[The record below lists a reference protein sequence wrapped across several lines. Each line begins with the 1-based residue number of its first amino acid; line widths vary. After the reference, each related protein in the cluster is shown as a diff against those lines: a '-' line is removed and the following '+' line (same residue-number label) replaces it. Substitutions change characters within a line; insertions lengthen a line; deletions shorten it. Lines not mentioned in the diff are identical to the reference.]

1 MKNSEL
7 KKLIKDPFLLKQ
19 LYQANTVKNPLGG
32 RKSITPAV
40 DIIVKAYNVF
50 ALSDKNV
57 KDIVKNYD
65 TKSPLAKLSFLH
77 FLEIEDQSK
86 VMREISSSTNVD
98 TKKSGNL
105 FQAKS
110 RISKIEDLEGGARL
124 PEEIVEKIQEQSSIA
139 PFFIQDYILNLF
151 KDYFPLRAS
160 DKINGYLTDLINTNY
175 NDIYETYGDVEKFVE
190 LFRNDLLQFIIQN
203 SIGSV
208 NINTVKDYKGYN
220 VSDSITVE
228 KVRGLKRSAVYLD
241 GVIYID
247 RAKLRDE
254 YNKKT
259 YSKAAYEETG
269 LAKLPGDRRTDV
281 IPLFTSEK
289 QYAAFVL
296 EREYLRG
303 TREQGDLADDLYV
316 SSLQRYGSLLT
327 GQCIHQHLLF

>member
-1 MKNSEL
+1 MLQAGVNVETAAYFLSQPMIRDYISTYRVLTGMYSKALDTTEDSGKGAGFLKYKAKNYIINKYGIFDADHKAQL

-65 TKSPLAKLSFLH
+65 AKSPLAKLSFLH

-110 RISKIEDLEGGARL
+110 RITKIEDLEGGARL

-208 NINTVKDYKGYN
+208 NINTVKDYK
-220 VSDSITVE
+220 
-228 KVRGLKRSAVYLD
+228 
-241 GVIYID
+241 
-247 RAKLRDE
+247 
-254 YNKKT
+254 
-259 YSKAAYEETG
+259 
-269 LAKLPGDRRTDV
+269 
-281 IPLFTSEK
+281 
-289 QYAAFVL
+289 
-296 EREYLRG
+296 
-303 TREQGDLADDLYV
+303 
-316 SSLQRYGSLLT
+316 
-327 GQCIHQHLLF
+327 